1 MSCPLNKLFDL
12 EGISHQR
19 GQINQMYSNF
29 LIISTNLRETGGI
42 PSATTNEYGV
52 GAIKE
57 GWLNSLADIMMGGS
71 LDSERAESTGR
82 LGHEEIVSLWDLV
95 RR

>member
-12 EGISHQR
+12 EGISDQR

-42 PSATTNEYGV
+42 PSATTNE
-52 GAIKE
+52 
-57 GWLNSLADIMMGGS
+57 
-71 LDSERAESTGR
+71 
-82 LGHEEIVSLWDLV
+82 
-95 RR
+95 

>member
-1 MSCPLNKLFDL
+1 MAVYIEKAWSQDGISEMTAVCRHLCEEELTTMSCPLNKLFDL

-42 PSATTNEYGV
+42 PSATTNE
-52 GAIKE
+52 
-57 GWLNSLADIMMGGS
+57 
-71 LDSERAESTGR
+71 
-82 LGHEEIVSLWDLV
+82 
-95 RR
+95 